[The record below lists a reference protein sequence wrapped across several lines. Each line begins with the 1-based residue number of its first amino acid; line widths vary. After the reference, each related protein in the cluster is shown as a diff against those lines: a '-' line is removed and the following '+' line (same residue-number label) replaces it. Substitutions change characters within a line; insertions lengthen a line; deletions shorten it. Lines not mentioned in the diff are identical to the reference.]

1 MILSARDPHL
11 LKTLDPQDIAC
22 HLKQR
27 GWNLEVTL
35 AHDIAQIW
43 RMVQGDRSYELLL
56 PLDQKL
62 DDFVLRIAD
71 VLATLSDVENRTKE
85 DILAAFLIVVPG
97 LTIQGI
103 VTRLQENAD
112 SGKVTVM
119 GVVAGRLQR
128 LQMHLPEP
136 AYDLAVK
143 AYQAR
148 LPILCEGDLHRQ
160 PYGFLL
166 QPVNQFT
173 LDLDAWAAKSA

>member
-1 MILSARDPHL
+1 
-11 LKTLDPQDIAC
+11 
-22 HLKQR
+22 
-27 GWNLEVTL
+27 
-35 AHDIAQIW
+35 
-43 RMVQGDRSYELLL
+43 
-56 PLDQKL
+56 
-62 DDFVLRIAD
+62 
-71 VLATLSDVENRTKE
+71 
-85 DILAAFLIVVPG
+85 

-112 SGKVTVM
+112 SGKVTIM

-128 LQMHLPEP
+128 LQMHLSEP

-166 QPVNQFT
+166 QPVHQFT